1 MLAASPV
8 ARGGAHG
15 AAVMLLPASRLY
27 NRPRRSP
34 VRCALVPSHLLGS
47 AAARRVP
54 DGAPRVATSQPGGL
68 EQAQPDLGT
77 RGEVRGADAFRR
89 YLTKLFAS
97 WRMHW
102 SAREIF
108 PLAGLDG
115 TAVLWRATLTPLG
128 GDVTVEVEGID
139 LAVIEGELL
148 KRNEVYF
155 DRAALLPL
163 MASRPAA

>member
-1 MLAASPV
+1 MADTAHERLARETLDAWNTHDVERVV
-8 ARGGAHG
+8 AR
-15 AAVMLLPASRLY
+15 Y
-27 NRPRRSP
+27 TQD
-34 VRCALVPSHLLGS
+34 LVY
-47 AAARRVP
+47 R
-54 DGAPRVATSQPGGL
+54 AP
-68 EQAQPDLGT
+68 GT

-128 GDVTVEVEGID
+128 GDVTVEVEGMD
-139 LAVIEGELL
+139 LAVLEGQLL

-155 DRAALLPL
+155 DRATLLPL